1 MNECPTR
8 GVLQGTTGSF
18 SSPQYPLN
26 YPNSVTCTW
35 IIEVPEGYQVQLT
48 FNTFKLEDCAISSI
62 CTCDHV
68 EVRDG
73 QTENSPSLK
82 KHCGNEK
89 PTPLRSSG
97 RYMWVEFDSDSQT
110 TEKGFNASFV
120 AVCKC
125 LNLTNKKIR
134 YDSRR
139 FWYSFFFRLVF
150 VPLRR
155 FKEKNSTFSSNV
167 CRMKKRQVLKLF
179 LKNLVLT

>member
-8 GVLQGTTGSF
+8 GVLQGTNGSF

-89 PTPLRSSG
+89 PTPLGSSG
-97 RYMWVEFDSDSQT
+97 RYMWVEFDSDSKT

-125 LNLTNKKIR
+125 LQI
-134 YDSRR
+134 
-139 FWYSFFFRLVF
+139 
-150 VPLRR
+150 
-155 FKEKNSTFSSNV
+155 ESN
-167 CRMKKRQVLKLF
+167 
-179 LKNLVLT
+179 